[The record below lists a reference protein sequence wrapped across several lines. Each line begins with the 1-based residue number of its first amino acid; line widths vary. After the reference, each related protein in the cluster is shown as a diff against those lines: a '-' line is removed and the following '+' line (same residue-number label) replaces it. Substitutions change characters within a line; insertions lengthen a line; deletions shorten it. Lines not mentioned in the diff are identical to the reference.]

1 MMKKPTIEDL
11 QKELATANKRME
23 ILERQLLEQ
32 FAVRSLIIAADHVS
46 EEKFFQAEDFLT
58 KE

>member
-23 ILERQLLEQ
+23 ILEGQLREQ
-32 FAVRSLIIAADHVS
+32 FAIRSLIIAANLLS
-46 EEKFFQAEDFLT
+46 EEKFFQAEDFLI